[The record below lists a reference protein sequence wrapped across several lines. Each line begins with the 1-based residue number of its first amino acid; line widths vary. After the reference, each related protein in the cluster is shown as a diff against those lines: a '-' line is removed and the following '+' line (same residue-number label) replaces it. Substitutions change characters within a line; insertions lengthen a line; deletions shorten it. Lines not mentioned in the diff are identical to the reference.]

1 LISPDIASVYSIK
14 TTTTIRNRRKHI
26 LLVLRPVLLWHQ
38 PLALACLLPGLTL
51 GPGALAFRLQL
62 VIACAQLGDG
72 LFREELLECPLL
84 NVLRLV
90 FLQLCDER
98 NGALQ
103 DGSLVLLAARDNLR
117 QLVDALVD
125 GLAATPL
132 NC

>member
-1 LISPDIASVYSIK
+1 
-14 TTTTIRNRRKHI
+14 
-26 LLVLRPVLLWHQ
+26 
-38 PLALACLLPGLTL
+38 
-51 GPGALAFRLQL
+51 
-62 VIACAQLGDG
+62 

-98 NGALQ
+98 NSALQ
-103 DGSLVLLAARDNLR
+103 NGSLVLLAARDDLR

-125 GLAATPL
+125 GLAATSL